1 MGTNRIHPMQDSYK
15 LSVSNFGP
23 ITEAE
28 VELRPLTV
36 FVGPSNTGK
45 SYLATLIYA
54 LHQCFGSITVEPS
67 GLSPQRFR
75 HWSMDYPYIE
85 KFRRDTAAWQGLR
98 DWVTDI
104 SETLDTSGKDLHG
117 GASTNA
123 VREEPPHPLPP
134 ELASHLDPVLKSAS
148 LFNHL
153 FESELRRCFG
163 ASAVDVLIRQGNAT
177 GKGGEAAINVT
188 CPKQASMDTGARFH
202 LYLREGRSKIK
213 GRMEVA
219 SPVSLALDHDLGLP
233 RWVVESVERLVNER
247 DVSDGQIKRVLEYLT
262 ALLFQSWFRP
272 VNRIAYYLPADR
284 TGIMHSHQ
292 VVVSTLVQN
301 SATAGRWTSTDRR
314 KSPVLSGVLADF
326 LGQLIEMSNIG
337 TGHHPGSL
345 KKSATSIEN
354 AILKGTVRLQE
365 AETGYPVFT
374 YRPRRWKTDLP
385 LLRVSS
391 MVAELAPVVLYLRYM
406 VQPGDVLVIEEPEA
420 HLHPAMQAEF
430 TRQLALLVRA
440 GVKLIVTTHSEWIL
454 EELANIVRRS
464 EIPASNRKE
473 IPRQE
478 FALKA
483 EQVGVWLFEPQ
494 RRPQGSVVKEISLDT
509 SGLYPTRFD
518 EVALTLHNDWADIS
532 SMVGNNA

>member
-1 MGTNRIHPMQDSYK
+1 MQASYR
-15 LSVSNFGP
+15 LEVSNFGP
-23 ITEAE
+23 IVEAG

-54 LHQCFGSITVEPS
+54 LHRCFGSITLEPP

-75 HWSMDYPYIE
+75 HWSVDYPYIE
-85 KFRRDTAAWQGLR
+85 KFRRDTAAWQGLK
-98 DWVTDI
+98 DWVTGI
-104 SETLDTSGKDLHG
+104 TETIETSGKDRHG
-117 GASTNA
+117 DAS
-123 VREEPPHPLPP
+123 PLPPLPP
-134 ELASHLDPVLKSAS
+134 ELSSHLYPVLKSTS

-153 FESELRRCFG
+153 IESELRRCFG
-163 ASAVDVLIRQGNAT
+163 ASAVDVLIRQRNTT
-177 GKGGEAAINVT
+177 GKDGEAAISVI
-188 CPKQASMDTGARFH
+188 CPKQASMDAGARFH
-202 LYLREGRSKIK
+202 LFLKEGRSKIN
-213 GRMEVA
+213 GGVEVA
-219 SPVSLALDHDLGLP
+219 SPVSLTLDDNLGLP
-233 RWVVESVERLVNER
+233 RWVVESVAHLVNER
-247 DVSDGQIKRVLEYLT
+247 EVSDEQIKRVLEYFT
-262 ALLFQSWFRP
+262 VLLFQSWFHP
-272 VNRIAYYLPADR
+272 INRIAYYLPADR

-301 SATAGRWTSTDRR
+301 AATAGRRPATD
-314 KSPVLSGVLADF
+314 SPALSGVLADF
-326 LGQLIEMSNIG
+326 LGQLIEMSNPRN
-337 TGHHPGSL
+337 GHNPDSF
-345 KKSATSIEN
+345 KKSATSIES
-354 AILKGTVRLQE
+354 AILKGAVRLQE

-385 LLRVSS
+385 LMRVSS
-391 MVAELAPVVLYLRYM
+391 MVAELAPVVLYLRYV
-406 VQPGDVLVIEEPEA
+406 VQAGNTLIIEEPEA

-440 GVKLIVTTHSEWIL
+440 GVKLVVTTHSEWIL

-464 EIPASNRKE
+464 EIPASDRKE

-478 FALKA
+478 FSLKA

-494 RRPQGSVVKEISLDT
+494 RRPQGSVVKEIPLDT

-532 SMVGNNA
+532 SMVGDNA